1 LNPIPIRSLIMG
13 FINKRDAENLLM
25 QRDEGSFLLRF
36 SDSELGGISVAY
48 AGNDGSG
55 TEI

>member
-1 LNPIPIRSLIMG
+1 MG